1 MFKTFSQSISV
12 APKSLSTQIKI
23 FEDVFSEEL
32 VTQILDFVDVSERAP
47 ATVGTTGDF
56 VRADRET
63 RDAYQ
68 IDTRSPTFLKMYKD
82 ILEGTYKCLHDFL
95 REENLLSEYNFE
107 KLVPDGGIG
116 LICYDPGSCGY
127 VPHYDATPRDW
138 KCADRIFSIVIYW
151 NDDFSGGDLYFP
163 DINKRIKV
171 KQNTVAVFPSNV
183 LFRHASL
190 PLGDGRKVISPAWFG
205 YEIPQGADYGPII

>member
-82 ILEGTYKCLHDFL
+82 IFHQL
-95 REENLLSEYNFE
+95 N
-107 KLVPDGGIG
+107 
-116 LICYDPGSCGY
+116 
-127 VPHYDATPRDW
+127 
-138 KCADRIFSIVIYW
+138 
-151 NDDFSGGDLYFP
+151 
-163 DINKRIKV
+163 
-171 KQNTVAVFPSNV
+171 PS
-183 LFRHASL
+183 
-190 PLGDGRKVISPAWFG
+190 
-205 YEIPQGADYGPII
+205 